1 VELQYEPT
9 GQSMAAL
16 NPLEPQYVPA
26 GQSKDALRPV
36 VLQKSPAMQAT
47 CRRGNKIM
55 EISTKLAKRI
65 RTADV
70 LFSTG
75 Q

>member
-47 CRRGNKIM
+47 
-55 EISTKLAKRI
+55 
-65 RTADV
+65 ADV